1 MYPVIAFTRI
11 TLHFVSALVILGFG
25 PGPAFCPLS
34 DSGKGALGGATPS
47 AFRGGSKSRGLWL
60 LSLLSLR
67 PTSDLIAGARVQSV

>member
-1 MYPVIAFTRI
+1 MYPVIAFTRV

-34 DSGKGALGGATPS
+34 DSGKGALGGPLLRLS
-47 AFRGGSKSRGLWL
+47 GGEQIARSLL